1 MVAKARNDRHASA
14 AALRR
19 HIAEVLATL
28 DAAPVRREAKRVVAV
43 VGAILVVVGTAIYL
57 LSRIAI

>member
-1 MVAKARNDRHASA
+1 MVAKSRNDRHASA
-14 AALRR
+14 AVLRQ
-19 HIAEVLATL
+19 HIADVLATL

-57 LSRIAI
+57 LSR